1 MSVNP
6 TESNDLE
13 VDIVLPNFDLNVFEK
28 EADDDVNHSGEEHSS
43 QEIDNFIHGQKSK
56 NTVKKTKPDWQRFD
70 AYCQGKISGCFDI
83 TNIPAP
89 YLDKLLCRFF
99 KDLRKKDGSDYEPDT
114 VSSFQKS
121 IQRHI
126 TEQKLPFN
134 ILKDDVFSRSRSVLA
149 AERKSLVK
157 EGRGNKP
164 NASHIINILLASLF
178 RSVL

>member
-6 TESNDLE
+6 TESSDLE

-28 EADDDVNHSGEEHSS
+28 EADEDVNHSEEEDSS
-43 QEIDNFIHGQKSK
+43 QEIDNFIQGQKSK
-56 NTVKKTKPDWQRFD
+56 NTVKKKNNLGWQRFD
-70 AYCQGKISGCFDI
+70 AYCQGKMSSWFDI

-89 YLDKLLCRFF
+89 DLDKLLCSFF

-126 TEQKLPFN
+126 TEQKLPF
-134 ILKDDVFSRSRSVLA
+134 
-149 AERKSLVK
+149 KS
-157 EGRGNKP
+157 GCQ
-164 NASHIINILLASLF
+164 
-178 RSVL
+178 

>member
-1 MSVNP
+1 MS
-6 TESNDLE
+6 S
-13 VDIVLPNFDLNVFEK
+13 
-28 EADDDVNHSGEEHSS
+28 
-43 QEIDNFIHGQKSK
+43 
-56 NTVKKTKPDWQRFD
+56 
-70 AYCQGKISGCFDI
+70 CFDI

-89 YLDKLLCRFF
+89 DLDKLLCSFF
-99 KDLRKKDGSDYEPDT
+99 KDLRKNDGSDYEPDT
-114 VSSFQKS
+114 VSSFQKR